1 MAEQHLDAK
10 QVRKA
15 VKALLGHRQQKNT
28 LDLDAAAFTL
38 QVGLKKAPVDPSPK
52 PRLIPLPHRVRND
65 QGDRRGCLIVKDAD
79 KPWLKALLLDGER
92 PGAKTTRTK
101 LDGTRAA
108 KMARRSESTREAG
121 SNGDDIA
128 IDGIHKVLAMS
139 KLRTSY
145 KQYKDRRELRDR
157 FDDFYCDDR
166 VVPMLGKLLGKS
178 FFDRKRQPISV
189 RVTRG
194 PESLR
199 EQLRK
204 ADSCA
209 RFVLKEGTC
218 VALVCATTDLNEK
231 EIVENAVAACD
242 GLVNCVPKKWR
253 NVQSVVL
260 KLPDSASLP
269 VFTGALEPAKRKAPE
284 AEVKKP
290 KKARVA
296 EPVVAKKP
304 GRKSLKAKLREMK

>member
-1 MAEQHLDAK
+1 
-10 QVRKA
+10 
-15 VKALLGHRQQKNT
+15 
-28 LDLDAAAFTL
+28 
-38 QVGLKKAPVDPSPK
+38 
-52 PRLIPLPHRVRND
+52 
-65 QGDRRGCLIVKDAD
+65 
-79 KPWLKALLLDGER
+79 
-92 PGAKTTRTK
+92 
-101 LDGTRAA
+101 
-108 KMARRSESTREAG
+108 
-121 SNGDDIA
+121 
-128 IDGIHKVLAMS
+128 
-139 KLRTSY
+139 
-145 KQYKDRRELRDR
+145 
-157 FDDFYCDDR
+157 
-166 VVPMLGKLLGKS
+166 MLGKLLGKS

-218 VALVCATTDLNEK
+218 AALVCATTDLNEK
-231 EIVENAVAACD
+231 EIVENAIAACD

-269 VFTGALEPAKRKAPE
+269 VFTGSLEPAKRKAATDEP
-284 AEVKKP
+284 AKKP

-296 EPVVAKKP
+296 EPVAVKKP
-304 GRKSLKAKLREMK
+304 GRKSLKAKLRDLK